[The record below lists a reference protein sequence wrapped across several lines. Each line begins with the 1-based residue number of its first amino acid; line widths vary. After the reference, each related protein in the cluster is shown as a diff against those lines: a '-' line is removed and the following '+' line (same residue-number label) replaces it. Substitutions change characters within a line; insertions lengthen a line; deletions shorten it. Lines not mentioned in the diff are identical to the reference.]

1 MPGARVFM
9 TPEGRPQQ
17 RDAGLHNQR
26 IAVLIPCRNEALT
39 IANVIAEFRRSLD
52 RASIWVCDNA
62 STDATA
68 QRAVEA
74 GADVVFE
81 PRPGKGH
88 AVRRLFAAVDADL
101 YVLVDGDATYAPD
114 SAPAMLRKM
123 LAEKLDM
130 VVARRVTPDDSLSA
144 AYRAGHV
151 SANRG
156 FARLISLL
164 FGYRLEDIFSGYRV
178 FSRRF
183 VRSFPALSGGFEV
196 ETELTIHAL
205 DLDLPIAEV
214 PSPYGVRP
222 EGSSSKLHTYRDGLR
237 ITRTLLHLYAQV
249 RPSRFY
255 GSLAALAALS
265 SLALG
270 LPVVFQ
276 FLETGLVPRLPTAVL
291 ASALMVLAAL
301 AFGSGIVLDSV
312 GRGRKEAKRLA
323 YLAADRR

>member
-1 MPGARVFM
+1 MATEAGA
-9 TPEGRPQQ
+9 Q
-17 RDAGLHNQR
+17 RADADLAGQK
-26 IAVLIPCRNEALT
+26 IAILIPCKNEALT
-39 IANVIAEFRRSLD
+39 IGTVVDDFRKHLAG
-52 RASIWVCDNA
+52 ASVWVCDNA
-62 STDATA
+62 STDDTA
-68 QRAVEA
+68 QRAMEA
-74 GADVVFE
+74 RAEVLFE

-88 AVRRLFAAVDADL
+88 AVRRLFAAADADL
-101 YVLVDGDATYAPD
+101 YVLVDGDGTYAAD
-114 SAPAMLRKM
+114 AAPAMLRKM

-130 VVARRVTPDDSLSA
+130 VVARRVTPEDSLSA

-151 SANRG
+151 SGNRG

-183 VRSFPALSGGFEV
+183 VRSFPALSGGFEI

-205 DLDLPIAEV
+205 DLDLPIAEL
-214 PSPYGVRP
+214 PSAYGSRA
-222 EGSSSKLHTYRDGLR
+222 EGSSSKLRTYRDGLR

-249 RPSRFY
+249 RPTRFY
-255 GSLAALAALS
+255 GSLAALAALT
-265 SLALG
+265 SLVLG
-270 LPVVFQ
+270 LPVVFE

-301 AFGSGIVLDSV
+301 ALGSGIVLDSV

-323 YLAADRR
+323 YLAADRG

>member
-1 MPGARVFM
+1 MAIDAATQRADADLAR
-9 TPEGRPQQ
+9 QK
-17 RDAGLHNQR
+17 
-26 IAVLIPCRNEALT
+26 IAILIPCRNEGPT
-39 IANVIAEFRRSLD
+39 IGTVVADFRRHVGG
-52 RASIWVCDNA
+52 ASVWVCDNA

-74 GADVVFE
+74 GAAVVFE
-81 PRPGKGH
+81 PRSGKGH

-101 YVLVDGDATYAPD
+101 YVLVDGDGTYAAD
-114 SAPAMLRKM
+114 SAPALLHKM

-130 VVARRVTPDDSLSA
+130 VVARRVTPEDSLSA

-183 VRSFPALSGGFEV
+183 VRSFPALSGGFEI

-214 PSPYGVRP
+214 PSPYGARP

-270 LPVVFQ
+270 LPVVFE

-301 AFGSGIVLDSV
+301 AFGCGIVLDSV